1 MTLNRKHTLAAL
13 ALVAGVQVGGA
24 QAANVYTQNFESGVA
39 GAEWSGAGTVQD
51 SLGLAFFGF
60 GEMHLRNDSTS
71 ASVLSLSGLAAH
83 TQLTFSF
90 SLAMWDSIDLGDR
103 FVIQVD
109 GASVYDSTDFGNY
122 FPPENIGRGPG
133 TQITEAFTSFT
144 DPQYGYNASFH
155 DSARV
160 ASFTVNHAAS
170 SVVISWA
177 SPSSQTGLDESFGVD
192 NVVVS
197 TNAAPVPLPA
207 SLPMMGLGMLGL
219 AALRKQRRA

>member
-1 MTLNRKHTLAAL
+1 MTRNRKHTLAAL

-51 SLGLAFFGF
+51 SLGLAAFGF
-60 GEMHLRNDSTS
+60 GEMHLKNDSANAT
-71 ASVLSLSGLAAH
+71 VLTVGGLAAH
-83 TQLTFSF
+83 TQLTLSF
-90 SLAMWDSIDLGDR
+90 SLAMWDSIDLGDH

-133 TQITEAFTSFT
+133 TQITDAFTSFG
-144 DPQYGYNASFH
+144 DPQYGYSGFR

-170 SVVISWA
+170 SVVITWA
-177 SPSSQTGLDESFGVD
+177 YPDTQGGADESFGVD
-192 NVVVS
+192 NIVVS

-207 SLPMMGLGMLGL
+207 SLPMMGLGVLGL